1 MIMVDRNKVKKAM
14 LFYKTRQYNIHIF
27 NKIIFFKNRTRQVKT
42 TETNKKV
49 TLLILIET
57 LVPNFFILSCLI
69 K

>member
-1 MIMVDRNKVKKAM
+1 MIMVDRNKVKKGM

-27 NKIIFFKNRTRQVKT
+27 DKIIFFKNRTRQVKT

-57 LVPNFFILSCLI
+57 LDTENLYFVLSY
-69 K
+69 